1 MKQLLILIIA
11 SISLSSCDII
21 DDYIGIDRE
30 RFVDTYT
37 EILIIRETYPD
48 TTIANKKVRGVYGKY
63 DYTEDE
69 FREDYFELFNNDKD
83 EFLRLMDSARTLAK
97 KRLTEKKNSGKKED

>member
-1 MKQLLILIIA
+1 MKRLLIILIA
-11 SISLSSCDII
+11 SLTLSSCDII

-48 TTIANKKVRGVYGKY
+48 TTVANKMVRDVYGKY
-63 DYTEDE
+63 DYTEED
-69 FREDYFELFNNDKD
+69 FRDDYFELFKNDKD
-83 EFLRLMDSARTLAK
+83 EFLQLMDSARTLAK
-97 KRLTEKKNSGKKED
+97 KRLTEKNDSGKKED